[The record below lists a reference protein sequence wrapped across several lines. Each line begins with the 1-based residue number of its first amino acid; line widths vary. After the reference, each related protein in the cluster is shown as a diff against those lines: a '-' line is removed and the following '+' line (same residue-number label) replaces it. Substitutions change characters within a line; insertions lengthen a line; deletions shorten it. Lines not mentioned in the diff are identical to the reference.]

1 LGISSQQVGIIGT
14 VYIAGAVLGSLLFGV
29 LAGKRAALPASLHV
43 CKFLVSLTASIFFL
57 TDKFGRKKFF
67 VVTPAIILCSSF
79 ATAFSFDYY
88 SFLVCN
94 FFTGI
99 GIGNPLSLSLS
110 PPLTPFAAS

>member
-14 VYIAGAVLGSLLFGV
+14 VYIAGAVFGSLVFGL
-29 LAGKRAALPASLHV
+29 LAGTWAPSFKALLDARLKS
-43 CKFLVSLTASIFFL
+43 VSVALCA
-57 TDKFGRKKFF
+57 DKYGRKKFF

-79 ATAFSFDYY
+79 ATAFSWDYY

-99 GIGNPLSLSLS
+99 GIGAPL
-110 PPLTPFAAS
+110 PGQPRAEAAI